1 MLRQPADIT
10 LDLGLIEAADDAH
23 HDTAAVVPL
32 IEKFLRGALGKGYA
46 PAKKRSPLVGR
57 LERMKRE
64 LSMGNDTFERKLRY
78 LLWLN

>member
-1 MLRQPADIT
+1 MDPRW
-10 LDLGLIEAADDAH
+10 AALCR
-23 HDTAAVVPL
+23 P
-32 IEKFLRGALGKGYA
+32 
-46 PAKKRSPLVGR
+46 RSPLVFR